1 MSGNRIY
8 HIAIDGPSGA
18 GKSTVARNVAK
29 KLGIAYLD
37 TGAMYRAVGL
47 YMQENGV
54 EMKEGCVC
62 EALPGCKIEVDYDEA
77 GGQRTLLNGR
87 DVSEDI
93 RRHCVSRLASAVSA
107 FPCVREHLVALQREI
122 AQKRSFVLDGR
133 DICKYVLPQAEY
145 KFFLTA
151 SAQERA
157 RRRCEELKAKGE
169 TVEPERVL
177 KDIVDRDYADSHR
190 AVAPLEQAEDAVVI
204 DSTEMSIDAVTERIL
219 AAVTEEK

>member
-122 AQKRSFVLDGR
+122 AQNEALYWTAGIYASMFCRRRNIS
-133 DICKYVLPQAEY
+133 
-145 KFFLTA
+145 FFL
-151 SAQERA
+151 
-157 RRRCEELKAKGE
+157 RRR
-169 TVEPERVL
+169 
-177 KDIVDRDYADSHR
+177 HR
-190 AVAPLEQAEDAVVI
+190 SAHAGDAR
-204 DSTEMSIDAVTERIL
+204 SLWQR
-219 AAVTEEK
+219 EKR